1 MKELIIKTQ
10 NNKQFYRKYVK
21 PVVDIIMS
29 IVLLTFSFIP
39 FLIFFIWVKLDSKGK
54 AIFVQ
59 ERIGKNNKKF
69 KMYKLKTMEDSL
81 YNDDGSVKTRL
92 ERLTKPGKIARK
104 LSIDEVPQLL
114 NILKGDMS
122 FVGPRPI
129 LARDLEYLTE
139 SEKRR
144 HSVKPGLTGLA
155 QVRGRAF
162 LDWDKRFKYDLFYVN
177 KICLKLDVIIVFQTI
192 KTILSAE
199 GTGIIKPNKAK
210 NLSDLRSKR
219 NKKN

>member
-1 MKELIIKTQ
+1 MKELIIKTKD
-10 NNKQFYRKYVK
+10 NKQFYRKYVK

-29 IVLLTFSFIP
+29 IVLLILSFIP
-39 FLIFFIWVKLDSKGK
+39 FLIFFVWVKLDSKGK

-69 KMYKLKTMEDSL
+69 NIYKLRTMDNVL

-104 LSIDEVPQLL
+104 LSIDEVPQLF

-129 LARDLEYLTE
+129 LARDLKYLTE
-139 SEKRR
+139 KEKRR

-162 LDWDKRFKYDLFYVN
+162 LDWDKRFKYDLFYVD
-177 KICLKLDVIIVFQTI
+177 KLSLKLDLIIVFKTV

-199 GTGIIKPNKAK
+199 GTGIIKPQKAQ
-210 NLSDLRSKR
+210 NLKVLRKE
-219 NKKN
+219 KGGKE

>member
-1 MKELIIKTQ
+1 MKELIIKTKD
-10 NNKQFYRKYVK
+10 NKQFYRKYVK

-29 IVLLTFSFIP
+29 IVLLILSFIP
-39 FLIFFIWVKLDSKGK
+39 FLIFFVWVKLDSKGK
-54 AIFVQ
+54 VIFVQ

-69 KMYKLKTMEDSL
+69 NIYKLRTMDNVL
-81 YNDDGSVKTRL
+81 YNEDGSVKTRI
-92 ERLTKPGKIARK
+92 ERLTRPGEIARK

-129 LARDLEYLTE
+129 LSRDLMYLTE
-139 SEKRR
+139 NEKLR

-155 QVRGRAF
+155 QVSGRAF
-162 LDWDKRFKYDLFYVN
+162 LDWDKRFKYDLFYVD
-177 KICLKLDVIIVFQTI
+177 KLSLKLDLIIVFKTV
-192 KTILSAE
+192 KTILSGE